1 MTLAEKIETTK
12 TLVGHDTDATDS
24 LLTVLLKKAESAIRN
39 RMYPFG
45 YKKVDDEGTPIPFSV
60 PEQYEY
66 LQCDLA
72 GRYFDRRG
80 AEGETSHSENGT
92 GRNYAS
98 VNDEDLL
105 MEVMQVVV

>member
-1 MTLAEKIETTK
+1 MTLADKIATTK
-12 TLVGHDTDATDS
+12 ALVGNDTEATDE
-24 LLTVLLKKAESAIRN
+24 LLTVLLNKAEAQIRN

-45 YKKVDDEGTPIPFSV
+45 YKKTEPFVV
-60 PEQYEY
+60 PAQYEY

-80 AEGETSHSENGT
+80 AEGEVSHSENGI
-92 GRNYAS
+92 GRTYGT

-105 MEVMQVVV
+105 MEVMQVIG

>member
-1 MTLAEKIETTK
+1 MTQEEKITNTK
-12 TLVGHDTDATDS
+12 ALVGNDEDATDDLIT
-24 LLTVLLKKAESAIRN
+24 LLLNKAEFAIRN

-45 YKKVDDEGTPIPFSV
+45 YKKETPFVV

-80 AEGETSHSENGT
+80 AEGEKTHSENGI
-92 GRNYAS
+92 GRTYES

-105 MEVMQVVV
+105 MEVMQVIV